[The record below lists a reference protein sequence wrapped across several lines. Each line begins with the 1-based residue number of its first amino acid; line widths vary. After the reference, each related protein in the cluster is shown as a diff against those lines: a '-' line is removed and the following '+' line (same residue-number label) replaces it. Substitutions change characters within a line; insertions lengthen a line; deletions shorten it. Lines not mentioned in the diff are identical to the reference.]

1 MMRSLRMMIMATVPF
16 LVLAACEPAAQ
27 EEQVPAVE
35 EMPPTEEMPQAAPM
49 APAPMTPDTM
59 MPAHGYDDAAD
70 GHDNAR
76 RHGPGSLLIRT
87 RLDAKERP
95 TAGGALS
102 CTSRAAM
109 GPCAGAPP

>member
-1 MMRSLRMMIMATVPF
+1 MMRSLRMMMMATVPF

-59 MPAHGYDDAAD
+59 MQPMDTMTQPTDTMM
-70 GHDNAR
+70 
-76 RHGPGSLLIRT
+76 PGDTVRG
-87 RLDAKERP
+87 RY
-95 TAGGALS
+95 
-102 CTSRAAM
+102 
-109 GPCAGAPP
+109 